1 MPELHLPSPAAAL
14 ARRSSR
20 PRHASGRRPAVAL
33 VVAFATA
40 LTALTGVAAGPAAAA
55 EDPVSWGVRTAAN
68 DQGAE
73 RANYAYVLDPGT
85 GLDDAIVVTNNDDVA
100 VDLDLSA
107 ADGFTTETGVL
118 DLVTSETPST
128 AVGSWITLSAPSVH
142 LEAGESAEIPF
153 RVEVPAGIT
162 PGDYAGGIV
171 TALPTPEAAS
181 GVSVDRR
188 LGIRVQL
195 RVGGELAP
203 ALAIEDLRV
212 EYSGSADPFAAGSTT
227 VTYTVH
233 NTGNARLAAD
243 QAIAVA
249 GPFGMLSVEA
259 TRLEAL
265 PELLPGDTWDV
276 TATVPGVVPTG
287 LLTATVDLTPRL
299 PVEGSTTGNAPLPE
313 VHASATGWAVPWTLL
328 VIVLVLAAAAVAF
341 VALRRRRKRREAARI
356 EAAVAEALQQREQE
370 PTPVG

>member
-1 MPELHLPSPAAAL
+1 MHELHLPSPAAAL
-14 ARRSSR
+14 PRRTRRSR
-20 PRHASGRRPAVAL
+20 PAAALALGAAVVATALAGLAGFGAGPAVA
-33 VVAFATA
+33 AD
-40 LTALTGVAAGPAAAA
+40 
-55 EDPVSWGVRTAAN
+55 DPVSWGVRTASN
-68 DQGAE
+68 DLGAE

-118 DLVTSETPST
+118 DLVANDTPST
-128 AVGSWITLSAPSVH
+128 AVGSWITLAAPTVH

-153 RVEVPAGIT
+153 HVEVPAGVT
-162 PGDYAGGIV
+162 PGDYSGGIV
-171 TALPTPEAAS
+171 TALPTPESAS

-203 ALAIEDLRV
+203 VLAIEDLRID
-212 EYSGSADPFAAGSTT
+212 YSGSADPFAAGTAT

-243 QAIAVA
+243 QAIDVA
-249 GPFGMLSVEA
+249 GPFGMLRVEA
-259 TRLEAL
+259 TQLEAL
-265 PELLPGDTWDV
+265 PELLPGDTRDV
-276 TATVPGVVPTG
+276 TAVVPGVVPTG
-287 LLTATVDLTPRL
+287 LLTATVDLSPRL

-313 VHASATGWAVPWTLL
+313 VQASATGWAVPWTLL
-328 VIVLVLAAAAVAF
+328 LIVLVLAAAAIAF
-341 VALRRRRKRREAARI
+341 LVLRRRRKRREAARI
-356 EAAVAEALQQREQE
+356 EAAVAEALAQREHE
-370 PTPVG
+370 LESVG

>member
-1 MPELHLPSPAAAL
+1 MYELHPSTAARAGRPSPARRMANRSLTALAVMAAL
-14 ARRSSR
+14 A
-20 PRHASGRRPAVAL
+20 AL
-33 VVAFATA
+33 A
-40 LTALTGVAAGPAAAA
+40 GVAAAPAAAA
-55 EDPVSWGVRTAAN
+55 DDPVGWGVRTASNAL
-68 DQGAE
+68 GAE

-85 GLDDAIVVTNNDDVA
+85 ALEDAIVVTNNDDVA

-118 DLVTSETPST
+118 DLVTSDTPST
-128 AVGSWITLSAPSVH
+128 AVGAWITLSAMSVH

-153 RVEVPAGIT
+153 RVEVPDGIA
-162 PGDYAGGIV
+162 PGDYSGGIV
-171 TALPTPEAAS
+171 TSLPVPDASS

-212 EYSGSADPFAAGSTT
+212 EYSGSVDPFAAGSAT

-233 NTGNARLAAD
+233 NTGNARLAAG

-249 GPFGMLSVEA
+249 GPFGMLRVDA
-259 TRLEAL
+259 AGLDPL

-287 LLTATVDLTPRL
+287 LLTATVDLSPRL
-299 PVEGSTTGNAPLPE
+299 PAEGSTTANAPLPP
-313 VHASATGWAVPWTLL
+313 VQATATAWAVPWTLL
-328 VIVLVLAAAAVAF
+328 VLALVLATAAILV
-341 VALRRRRKRREAARI
+341 VVQRRRRKRREAARI
-356 EAAVAEALQQREQE
+356 DAAVADALQQREAE
-370 PTPVG
+370 RTPVA